1 MKNICHERTINDYN
15 EINHVSSESKDD
27 VLKRRTS
34 NNKSDGTFDNT
45 EKCALNFEIDK
56 EKNTDINVEDVSRVN
71 KNTSNNMHV
80 EENDALLDI
89 FNNDIFLEVG
99 ITKSERKQQKVRNY

>member
-1 MKNICHERTINDYN
+1 MVIHHQKLVVRLKNICHGRTINDYI

-45 EKCALNFEIDK
+45 EKCALNFEIDE
-56 EKNTDINVEDVSRVN
+56 EKTL
-71 KNTSNNMHV
+71 TSMLRML
-80 EENDALLDI
+80 A
-89 FNNDIFLEVG
+89 G
-99 ITKSERKQQKVRNY
+99 